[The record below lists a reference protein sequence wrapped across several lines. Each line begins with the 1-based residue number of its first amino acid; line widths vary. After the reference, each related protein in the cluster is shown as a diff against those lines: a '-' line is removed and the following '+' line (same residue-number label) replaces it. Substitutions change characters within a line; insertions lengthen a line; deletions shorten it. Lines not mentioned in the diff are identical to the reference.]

1 MPRVLLTIEYLGTRY
16 AGWQRQ
22 ENALAV
28 QEVVEDALAFVCKE
42 PIAVHA
48 SGRTDAGVH
57 ALGQRAHADIPY
69 DIPDH
74 GLILGI
80 NSRLPRDVRI
90 RAVERVASDFHARFS
105 AKRKTYAYQI
115 WNDPIANPFF
125 DPTHAHVPRPLDAG
139 RMREAAAALVGTHDF
154 KSFSVTEPE
163 VNSTVRTIS
172 AVEIVE
178 KRHRIQFRVT
188 ADGFIRYQVR
198 RMAGI
203 LIEVGT
209 GAQPV
214 SAVADAL
221 EPTFAESRWTAD
233 ARGLVLESVE
243 YVERR
248 QS

>member
-28 QEVVEDALAFVCKE
+28 QQVVEEALAVVCKE
-42 PIAVHA
+42 HVAVVS

-69 DIPDH
+69 DIPDR

-80 NSRLPRDVRI
+80 NSHMPHDVRI
-90 RAVERVASDFHARFS
+90 RAVERVAPDFHARFS
-105 AKRKTYAYQI
+105 AKRKTYLYQI
-115 WNDPIANPFF
+115 WNDPVANPFF
-125 DPTHAHVPRPLDAG
+125 DPTHAHVPRPLDIE
-139 RMREAAAALVGTHDF
+139 RMREAARALVGRHDF

-163 VNSTVRTIS
+163 VNSTVRTIE
-172 AVEIVE
+172 AAEITE
-178 KRHRIQFRVT
+178 KRHRVQCRVT
-188 ADGFIRYQVR
+188 AEGFIRYQVR

-214 SAVADAL
+214 SAVAGAL
-221 EPTFAESRWTAD
+221 EPRFAESRWTAV

-243 YVERR
+243 YD
-248 QS
+248 